1 MSNIFFD
8 TPSGLPVIFIQ
19 DFYSQKEF
27 RAIFDELKF
36 LSSIDRFKGPE
47 HYDGP
52 ETAYDPEGNILI
64 SGKGMHLDVVY
75 KDRSESDILK
85 VNRKLFNEET
95 TSLLESY
102 HSFFRY
108 VRRSNTDNTK
118 LHYYTDGDYY
128 KSHFDDCVVT
138 AISFFY
144 TEPKG
149 YTGGDLLL
157 EHTLTI
163 PCLNNSMV
171 VFPSIMW
178 HEVTPIVMSNFNP
191 NMGRYS
197 MTQFIAM

>member
-8 TPSGLPVIFIQ
+8 TPSGLPVIFIR
-19 DFYSQKEF
+19 DFYSNIELSS
-27 RAIFDELKF
+27 IFDELKF
-36 LSSIDRFKGPE
+36 LSSIDRFKDPTDP
-47 HYDGP
+47 DGP
-52 ETAYDPEGNILI
+52 GTAITDGVVLK
-64 SGKGMHLDVVY
+64 SGTGMHLDVVY

-85 VNRKLFNEET
+85 VNRKLFKKET
-95 TSLLESY
+95 TNLLENY

-108 VRRSNTDNTK
+108 VRRSNEDNTK
-118 LHYYTDGDYY
+118 LHYYTNGDYY
-128 KSHFDDCVVT
+128 KAHVDDAVVT

-144 TEPKG
+144 NEPKG

-191 NMGRYS
+191 PLLYV
-197 MTQFIAM
+197 

>member
-8 TPSGLPVIFIQ
+8 TPSGLPVIFIR
-19 DFYSQKEF
+19 DFYSNIELSS
-27 RAIFDELKF
+27 IFDELKF
-36 LSSIDRFKGPE
+36 LSSIDRFKDPTDP
-47 HYDGP
+47 DGP
-52 ETAYDPEGNILI
+52 GTAMSNGVVLK

-85 VNRKLFNEET
+85 VNRKLFKKET
-95 TSLLESY
+95 TNLLENY

-108 VRRSNTDNTK
+108 VRRSNEDNTK
-118 LHYYTDGDYY
+118 LHYYTNGDYY
-128 KSHFDDCVVT
+128 KAHVDDAVVT

-144 TEPKG
+144 NEPKG
-149 YTGGDLLL
+149 YTGGDLIL
-157 EHTLTI
+157 EHRLRI
-163 PCLNNSMV
+163 PCLNNSLV

-178 HEVTPIVMSNFNP
+178 HEVTPIVMSDFSP

>member
-19 DFYSQKEF
+19 DFYSNIELSS
-27 RAIFDELKF
+27 IFDELKF
-36 LSSIDRFKGPE
+36 LSSIDRFKDPTDP
-47 HYDGP
+47 DGP
-52 ETAYDPEGNILI
+52 GTAITDGVVLK
-64 SGKGMHLDVVY
+64 SGTGMHLDVVY

-85 VNRKLFNEET
+85 VNRKLFKKET
-95 TSLLESY
+95 TNLLENY

-108 VRRSNTDNTK
+108 VRRSNEDNTK
-118 LHYYTDGDYY
+118 LHYYTNGDYY
-128 KSHFDDCVVT
+128 KAHVDDAVVT

-144 TEPKG
+144 NEPKG
-149 YTGGDLLL
+149 YTGGDLIL
-157 EHTLTI
+157 EHRLRI
-163 PCLNNSMV
+163 PCLNNSLV

-178 HEVTPIVMSNFNP
+178 HEVTPIVMSDFSP